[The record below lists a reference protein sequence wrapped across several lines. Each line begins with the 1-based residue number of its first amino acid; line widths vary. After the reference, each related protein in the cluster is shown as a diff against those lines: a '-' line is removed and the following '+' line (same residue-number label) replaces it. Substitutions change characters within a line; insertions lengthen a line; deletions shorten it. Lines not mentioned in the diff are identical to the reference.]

1 MATSSINNIFLDL
14 GGVLLDIDVAKT
26 VTAYNAMRR
35 PGAPEVD
42 YHRESKDRWFS
53 RLDCGEI
60 EIDEFA
66 QGLKD
71 SFQLEGNLEEIKA
84 VWASL
89 LLNLFPGRT
98 EAVQRLAQ
106 THQVALLSNT
116 SRYHF
121 HIYEPECRDMFGAMH
136 HVFVSFE
143 LGVNKPNP
151 AIYAKVLEKTG
162 WKAEET
168 LFLDDSLKN
177 LEAAEAAGIQTLH
190 IGKPEDFELIWERL
204 GLPEKA

>member
-84 VWASL
+84 V
-89 LLNLFPGRT
+89 
-98 EAVQRLAQ
+98 
-106 THQVALLSNT
+106 
-116 SRYHF
+116 
-121 HIYEPECRDMFGAMH
+121 
-136 HVFVSFE
+136 
-143 LGVNKPNP
+143 
-151 AIYAKVLEKTG
+151 
-162 WKAEET
+162 
-168 LFLDDSLKN
+168 
-177 LEAAEAAGIQTLH
+177 
-190 IGKPEDFELIWERL
+190 
-204 GLPEKA
+204 